1 VGPQGLKESVT
12 EDTGLEGW
20 EVKEGAPYRDAAG
33 YGPLLAPSHPFST
46 ELLPSTIPSP
56 RSGMDTHTHTH
67 THTQISGQRN
77 GLSPQV
83 IEILNLS
90 TTDIWGQIILLWR
103 VLLCILGW
111 VSCIPPVFYPLE
123 ARSTD
128 TPSTTNCDNQI
139 RLQTLPVSSGGRSH
153 PGWRTTSIGKA
164 SLVRF

>member
-1 VGPQGLKESVT
+1 MLHTGMLQDMVLSWHPPILSPLSYSPQPFPLHALDM
-12 EDTGLEGW
+12 DT
-20 EVKEGAPYRDAAG
+20 
-33 YGPLLAPSHPFST
+33 H
-46 ELLPSTIPSP
+46 
-56 RSGMDTHTHTH
+56 THTHTH